1 MYGDIGIYT
10 VAILAVHGKSGSRNE
25 EKIMLRKSR
34 LLFIGAL
41 AIAVLSAC
49 SQTSHPST
57 STSLGKPVSSSV
69 MEALIDKPGPIEVK
83 TVASADWV
91 ADLSGLINL
100 KDPRAVQ
107 AGLTDHE
114 EPIQIYT
121 HLLRHPTQGFYM
133 VDTGVSKQFV
143 ENPKSLGVGW
153 VVRNFA
159 KLDKMQVR
167 QDPASAIKAEGGG
180 LKGVFMTHLH
190 LDHISGMA
198 DIPKDVPFYTG
209 PGEAEEKKFENLFV
223 EGMEDSFFEGR
234 AAIQEFRFTKDPD
247 GKFEGVIDVF
257 GDGSLFAI
265 STPGHTAGHV
275 SYLARTPN
283 GPVLLTGDACH
294 TRWGWE
300 HGVEPGSF
308 TFDREEERNSLLAL
322 KALSDRHPKMIVKLG
337 HQP

>member
-1 MYGDIGIYT
+1 
-10 VAILAVHGKSGSRNE
+10 
-25 EKIMLRKSR
+25 
-34 LLFIGAL
+34 
-41 AIAVLSAC
+41 
-49 SQTSHPST
+49 
-57 STSLGKPVSSSV
+57 
-69 MEALIDKPGPIEVK
+69 
-83 TVASADWV
+83 
-91 ADLSGLINL
+91 
-100 KDPRAVQ
+100 
-107 AGLTDHE
+107 
-114 EPIQIYT
+114 
-121 HLLRHPTQGFYM
+121 M
-133 VDTGVSKQFV
+133 VDTGVSKRFV
-143 ENPKSLGVGW
+143 EDPKSLGVGW

-167 QDPASAIKAEGGG
+167 EDPASAIKSEGAP
-180 LKGVFMTHLH
+180 LKGVLMTHLH

-209 PGEAEEKKFENLFV
+209 PGEAEEKKAENFFV
-223 EGMEDSFFEGR
+223 EGMEDAFFEGR
-234 AAIQEFRFTKDPD
+234 PAIQEFQFTKDLE

-265 STPGHTAGHV
+265 LTPGHTAGHV

-308 TFDREEERNSLLAL
+308 TFDRDEERKSLLAL
-322 KALSDRHPKMIVKLG
+322 KALSERHPKMVVRLG

>member
-1 MYGDIGIYT
+1 
-10 VAILAVHGKSGSRNE
+10 
-25 EKIMLRKSR
+25 MLRKIGQC
-34 LLFIGAL
+34 FIGSL
-41 AIAVLSAC
+41 AVIALSAC
-49 SQTSHPST
+49 AQTSHPST
-57 STSLGKPVSSSV
+57 SASLGKPVRSSV

-83 TVASADWV
+83 TIASADWV

-100 KDPRAVQ
+100 KDPQAIQ
-107 AGLTDHE
+107 AGLKDHE

-121 HLLRHPTQGFYM
+121 HLVRHPTQGFYM
-133 VDTGVSKQFV
+133 VDTGVSKRFV
-143 ENPKSLGVGW
+143 EDPKSLGVGW

-167 QDPASAIKAEGGG
+167 EDTLSAIKSEAAP
-180 LKGVFMTHLH
+180 LKGVLMTHLH
-190 LDHISGMA
+190 LDHISGMS

-209 PGEAEEKKFENLFV
+209 PGEAAEKKIENFFV
-223 EGMEDSFFEGR
+223 EGMEDVFFEGR
-234 AAIQEFRFTKDPD
+234 PAIQEFQFTGDPD

-265 STPGHTAGHV
+265 LTPGHTAGHV
-275 SYLARTPN
+275 SYLARTPS

-308 TFDREEERNSLLAL
+308 TYDREEERKSLLAL
-322 KALSDRHPKMIVKLG
+322 KALSERHPQMIVKLG